1 MDESTT
7 KSLLEYHFPRWDD
20 LPDFDLYM
28 DQVVFYVDQQLRPL
42 YFNNEKIITSSMVN
56 NYVKNSIVKAPEKKR
71 YSRKHIAYLII
82 ICLFKKTFSLTEIT
96 KFIDI
101 QVSMKQSNLME
112 AYNSF
117 AEIFD
122 RALKEKITTHYLAQE
137 ERDTPHKLLMDSV
150 IQTLVCKI
158 YTEYAVLDE
167 IFNGKR

>member
-1 MDESTT
+1 
-7 KSLLEYHFPRWDD
+7 
-20 LPDFDLYM
+20 
-28 DQVVFYVDQQLRPL
+28 
-42 YFNNEKIITSSMVN
+42 MVN
-56 NYVKNSIVKAPEKKR
+56 NYVKNSIVKASEKKR

-167 IFNGKR
+167 IFNGNI

>member
-1 MDESTT
+1 MNETT
-7 KSLLEYHFPRWDD
+7 TESLLEYHFPRWDD

-122 RALKEKITTHYLAQE
+122 RALKEKITTHYLV
-137 ERDTPHKLLMDSV
+137 PHKLLMDSV

-158 YTEYAVLDE
+158 YTEYAVLNE
-167 IFNGKR
+167 VFNN

>member
-1 MDESTT
+1 MNEITT
-7 KSLLEYHFPRWDD
+7 ESLLEYHFPRWDD

-122 RALKEKITTHYLAQE
+122 RALKEKITTHYLVQE

-158 YTEYAVLDE
+158 YTEFAVLDE
-167 IFNGKR
+167 VFNGNI